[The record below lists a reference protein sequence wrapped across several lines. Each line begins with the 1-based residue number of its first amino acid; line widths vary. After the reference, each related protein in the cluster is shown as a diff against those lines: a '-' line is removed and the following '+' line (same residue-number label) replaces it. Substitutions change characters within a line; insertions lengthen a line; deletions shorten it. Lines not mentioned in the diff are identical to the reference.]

1 MNNPAPVLAPDKI
14 YEAYDRFVCKAC
26 AGMTAEYTGVTIG
39 GYRLTAITTA
49 DVVEW
54 AGYDQGPLTC
64 ECRRLEAV
72 LDEQQQLQIRPGT
85 PLPRPA
91 AGAPADPAP
100 ASYPVTA
107 MTITDVVEDIRLL
120 LDAGSAD
127 VDGITAAA
135 DPHPALDPAAAIP
148 GESAVLVT
156 FTDAAGRNRV
166 AEVQIT
172 ATWREDGCDHS
183 STRAG
188 ALGEECT
195 DCGMVTTPTVVTAR
209 CPDCNSPVS
218 DAITYFGVHTA
229 SCTLVMCQ
237 CEHADHEHPAT
248 SHPYLGVRAG
258 THRAQHVGLVCDEC
272 AAGHLAGY
280 LLDDL
285 TDKGGPR

>member
-1 MNNPAPVLAPDKI
+1 MCI
-14 YEAYDRFVCKAC
+14 RDR
-26 AGMTAEYTGVTIG
+26 
-39 GYRLTAITTA
+39 
-49 DVVEW
+49 
-54 AGYDQGPLTC
+54 
-64 ECRRLEAV
+64 
-72 LDEQQQLQIRPGT
+72 
-85 PLPRPA
+85 
-91 AGAPADPAP
+91 
-100 ASYPVTA
+100 
-107 MTITDVVEDIRLL
+107 
-120 LDAGSAD
+120 
-127 VDGITAAA
+127 
-135 DPHPALDPAAAIP
+135 
-148 GESAVLVT
+148 
-156 FTDAAGRNRV
+156 
-166 AEVQIT
+166 
-172 ATWREDGCDHS
+172 DGCDHS